1 MFLPK
6 NRQITRTHTHTHTNA
21 LSIEKKEKVGA
32 QEKIELMVVALISQT
47 DLWNACGE
55 KQTDVISW
63 DEFTKDT
70 NYEKNMKWKVD

>member
-1 MFLPK
+1 
-6 NRQITRTHTHTHTNA
+6 
-21 LSIEKKEKVGA
+21 
-32 QEKIELMVVALISQT
+32 MVVALISQT